1 VTLLDHIRDERGPL
15 TYAEL
20 VRDCELLGHLPKG
33 EHALRVELS
42 ALVRAGLVTWSEG
55 VVCYVPTRAA
65 VVEDRQG
72 SLFG

>member
-1 VTLLDHIRDERGPL
+1 MTLLEHIKLERAPL

-20 VRDCELLGHLPKG
+20 VRDCELLAHLPKG

-42 ALVRAGLVTWSEG
+42 ALVRAGLVTWSDG